1 MYYRYHLC
9 RSRRT
14 KSTTGAHLCAVYQL
28 IVGVLLTPTNSLKPF
43 LSLVAWYLYYA
54 CLLSG
59 IAIFPNQQAKAVD
72 DTSVSTGVVELLHTR

>member
-28 IVGVLLTPTNSLKPF
+28 IVGVLLTPTSSLKPF
-43 LSLVAWYLYYA
+43 LSLVAW
-54 CLLSG
+54 
-59 IAIFPNQQAKAVD
+59 
-72 DTSVSTGVVELLHTR
+72 